1 MFRGS
6 RASSTPRQALLCP
19 QRGPPRRQQFVVTGF
34 CQGGLHCGHHTSQH
48 HARSATKRGELHDM
62 RLRHAGDTPP
72 EGFVWCKT
80 PTAAGM
86 EGAGGTTA
94 GLRRWRDRKAGLRG
108 TWAAVR
114 RGRRGVGGQRTDA
127 PRQRLAARAAR
138 GPPTGAPSSPAPRPG
153 PAPGKPAGP
162 QATTN
167 TTQQHAVPY
176 NPDPANQV
184 ENETPKHGP
193 DDRQEREDGDGR
205 DDDSCL
211 TQLECPLR
219 PVIPGEETSEAPRR
233 RHHAEQE
240 EQGEYVPGQRL
251 DDLRDRGGW
260 RHFDGRRCRRWVHS
274 CRSCVPHAP
283 TSTLSGSATGPR
295 LTTGHTRAQTRIN
308 AGAAQTHSLR
318 GPRSFRDD
326 VAQSLTA

>member
-1 MFRGS
+1 MPTTRTTS
-6 RASSTPRQALLCP
+6 PTTARVHWCLPRWSALWAPHQPTPRSECHQTGGIARHEAP
-19 QRGPPRRQQFVVTGF
+19 TRRR
-34 CQGGLHCGHHTSQH
+34 HTP
-48 HARSATKRGELHDM
+48 G
-62 RLRHAGDTPP
+62 RLRVVQNPHRCRYG
-72 EGFVWCKT
+72 
-80 PTAAGM
+80 
-86 EGAGGTTA
+86 
-94 GLRRWRDRKAGLRG
+94 
-108 TWAAVR
+108 
-114 RGRRGVGGQRTDA
+114 GRRRDHG
-127 PRQRLAARAAR
+127 LAA
-138 GPPTGAPSSPAPRPG
+138 
-153 PAPGKPAGP
+153 APGKPAGP
-162 QATTN
+162 QATTS

-184 ENETPKHGP
+184 EDETPKHGP
-193 DDRQEREDGDGR
+193 DDRQERENGDGR